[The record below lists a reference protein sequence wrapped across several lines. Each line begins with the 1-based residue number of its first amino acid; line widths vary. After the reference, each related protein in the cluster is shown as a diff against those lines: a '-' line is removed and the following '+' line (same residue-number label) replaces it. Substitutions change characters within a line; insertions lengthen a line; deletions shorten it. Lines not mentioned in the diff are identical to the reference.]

1 MKSLLLILSWLILLP
16 LQTFAQHC
24 PFDGGNMIAVYVTDK
39 NAKPISGASKYLKL
53 VEINNPV
60 ADSCTYAQGL
70 LQKNFL
76 PTKEY
81 LQEHYKNYW
90 THWIEP
96 NYKDWELYNAGF
108 YALTL
113 NQAEESCMIKNNND
127 FKYRKREFE
136 ITYQKDGSKQTIK
149 VPEDRIYSLC
159 TDAGKW
165 TRIVPI
171 EIKTSK

>member
-1 MKSLLLILSWLILLP
+1 MAIVSILLP
-16 LQTFAQHC
+16 VYNAESTISETIQSIINQT
-24 PFDGGNMIAVYVTDK
+24 
-39 NAKPISGASKYLKL
+39 
-53 VEINNPV
+53 
-60 ADSCTYAQGL
+60 
-70 LQKNFL
+70 
-76 PTKEY
+76 
-81 LQEHYKNYW
+81 
-90 THWIEP
+90 
-96 NYKDWELYNAGF
+96 YKDWELYNAGF

-127 FKYRKREFE
+127 FTYRKREFA

-171 EIKTSK
+171 EIKTNK